1 MIDASIYQNIQ
12 TPKVDTNAGASMASD
27 AMNLADLGMRHQ
39 QMRFQ
44 QEQTNAV
51 RQAYQKNTGQDGA
64 VDRKGMLA
72 DLGKMGHAQAGQG
85 IAQQWA
91 AQDKA
96 MADTRASQ
104 IDAAQ
109 KAVGIVY
116 PGLEYV
122 AGAPE
127 SQRKQ
132 AYSAM
137 MQNLERQGVD
147 TSKMPKDYEAPMF
160 RSMYDIASKQKP
172 VLEQTL
178 AQANI
183 GHVDA
188 ETAKIYSEIG
198 KEKRKPLAAEQSD
211 RLAGHDA
218 GFKQLDDLEAAI
230 KANSDIMG
238 PVAGRTRGLIPGS
251 ETNTRAK
258 SLQALVNTA
267 AQKIGKS
274 LEGGKLTDA
283 DIERYRGML
292 PTNTDAPEL
301 ALQKIEQVRRMVAQQ
316 QASDI
321 DTYGKAGINVA
332 EFSART
338 PNDISITKRPKGGKK
353 DTVNSAVAADLPKQG
368 AVQDGYVF
376 LGGNP
381 SDSKSWKK
389 AR

>member
-1 MIDASIYQNIQ
+1 MIDASIYNNIQ
-12 TPKVDTNAGASMASD
+12 TPKVDTNAGASMVSD

-51 RQAYQKNTGQDGA
+51 RQAYQKNIGQDGA

-96 MADTRASQ
+96 MADTRAAQ

-132 AYSAM
+132 AYGAM
-137 MQNLERQGVD
+137 MGNLERQGVD
-147 TSKMPKDYEAPMF
+147 TSKMPKDYEPGMF

-178 AQANI
+178 AQSNI
-183 GHVDA
+183 SHVDA

-316 QASDI
+316 QASDL

-332 EFSART
+332 EFSSRT
-338 PNDISITKRPKGGKK
+338 PNDISITKRPKGGKR
-353 DTVNSAVAADLPKQG
+353 DTVNSAVADDLPKQG

-381 SDSKSWKK
+381 SDPKSWKK
-389 AR
+389 AK